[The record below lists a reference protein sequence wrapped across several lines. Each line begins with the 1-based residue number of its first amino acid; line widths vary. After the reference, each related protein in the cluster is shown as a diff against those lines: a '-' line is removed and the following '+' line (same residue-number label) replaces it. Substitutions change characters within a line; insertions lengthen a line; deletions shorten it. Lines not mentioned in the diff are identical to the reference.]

1 MVAPIVVMGV
11 SGCGKSTVGKAL
23 AQRLGVPFA
32 DADDLHTAENIAKM
46 TTGHPLDDADRRPWL
61 ELVGQWL
68 AAHPNG
74 AVMACSAL
82 RRSYRD
88 LLRRHCPQVR
98 FVHLS
103 GTPELI
109 ARRASGRHGH
119 FMPPVLVQS
128 QFDALEPLAADEN
141 GITLD
146 VEQLV
151 GQLVGQCLQRL
162 TTWVPPASSS

>member
-1 MVAPIVVMGV
+1 MTPTVAPGSSWSA
-11 SGCGKSTVGKAL
+11 SGWRT
-23 AQRLGVPFA
+23 P
-32 DADDLHTAENIAKM
+32 E
-46 TTGHPLDDADRRPWL
+46 RRR
-61 ELVGQWL
+61 V
-68 AAHPNG
+68 
-74 AVMACSAL
+74 ACSAL

-146 VEQLV
+146 VDHPVEQLV
-151 GQLVGQCLQRL
+151 GQLRRAMSSAFDHLGSTGELVVTALFAWAVLDGDRDVDVRDECQQPTDIRDDGDQREQI
-162 TTWVPPASSS
+162 TDR